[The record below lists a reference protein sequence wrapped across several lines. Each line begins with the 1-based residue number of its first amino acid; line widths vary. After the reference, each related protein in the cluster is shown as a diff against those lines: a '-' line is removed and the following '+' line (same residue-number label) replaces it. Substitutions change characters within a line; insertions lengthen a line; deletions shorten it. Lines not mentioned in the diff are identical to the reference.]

1 MESELHALRLHKLVT
16 GSMFK
21 STCVFCPLPNGS
33 STGEQD
39 LMDSAFNPQGIAG
52 LYKGILPNLAK
63 VAPAAGISWV
73 VFEEVKLFLGV
84 DPKT

>member
-1 MESELHALRLHKLVT
+1 MRHLNAT
-16 GSMFK
+16 
-21 STCVFCPLPNGS
+21 
-33 STGEQD
+33 
-39 LMDSAFNPQGIAG
+39 QGIAG